1 MHKCT
6 IRFLSSLALYLS
18 QFHCQSQLHVAYAY
32 HVMIMTPSI
41 IRQYQLH
48 TSVINHNYRTARKRT
63 PTRPKFISFY
73 RPKES
78 QTYELKK
85 RRKLAVSKG
94 KKYKQTAQKLHYE
107 VNKLKNDL
115 TFERKK
121 NCELS
126 AELSMIR
133 DQKKQREEAIATL
146 TNDITSLKLSL
157 SETIQSKDLIL
168 DSYQVYYQQTHS
180 VIDQLIQHEK
190 LQQKLKCFIRVEEN
204 EAKSGANI
212 NEICNLSVLRVE
224 FLDASVDVKSISFQ
238 WKRSYGTEL
247 MSIKNANATQYK
259 LSADDI
265 GSIIHVEVRY
275 KDHPEYYQSAVLE
288 HGAIQMHA
296 ACSKT
301 VQENML
307 KIKKQQIEFEIA
319 PDLSDA
325 ATETFVSSNSKASAT
340 GGQQSMIL
348 LFNKDKIKW
357 RTHKNVTVDKE
368 KYNDSMKMTLATTSD
383 QRFSLKLSSSKKYV
397 FLTRSAMER
406 DNIAILLRSYKYTQ
420 RLRRNVL
427 CELYVRMSNE
437 RRMRNYE
444 TLNKAKLTRDG
455 LVSSNPPG
463 RAIIVAMVNPEVDI
477 EDAKDKKD
485 SAAAA
490 ADIEAQTAHKKAM
503 EKLECAENTTI
514 AIRIWYR
521 IRLWLFYQIAM
532 QAK

>member
-1 MHKCT
+1 M
-6 IRFLSSLALYLS
+6 S
-18 QFHCQSQLHVAYAY
+18 QKG
-32 HVMIMTPSI
+32 
-41 IRQYQLH
+41 
-48 TSVINHNYRTARKRT
+48 TARKRT
-63 PTRPKFISFY
+63 PTRTKFISFY
-73 RPKES
+73 RLKES

-94 KKYKQTAQKLHYE
+94 KKCKQTTQKLHYE

-121 NCELS
+121 NCALS

-157 SETIQSKDLIL
+157 SETIQS
-168 DSYQVYYQQTHS
+168 YQLYYQQTHS
-180 VIDQLIQHEK
+180 VADQMIQHEK
-190 LQQKLKCFIRVEEN
+190 LQEKLKCFIRVEEN
-204 EAKSGANI
+204 ERKV
-212 NEICNLSVLRVE
+212 CNLSVLRVE

-265 GSIIHVEVRY
+265 GSIIHVEVRSE
-275 KDHPEYYQSAVLE
+275 DHPEYYQSAVLE

-420 RLRRNVL
+420 GLRRNVL
-427 CELYVRMSNE
+427 CELYVRISNE
-437 RRMRNYE
+437 RRNYG
-444 TLNKAKLTRDG
+444 TLNKSKLTRDE
-455 LVSSNPPG
+455 LVSKILAPISSNPPG
-463 RAIIVAMVNPEVDI
+463 RASILAMINPE
-477 EDAKDKKD
+477 
-485 SAAAA
+485 
-490 ADIEAQTAHKKAM
+490 ADIGDAQDNPANA
-503 EKLECAENTTI
+503 LDPS
-514 AIRIWYR
+514 
-521 IRLWLFYQIAM
+521 
-532 QAK
+532 